1 MAEQGREG
9 FSVGREMTNELGQ
22 VNISDEVIGI
32 IAGVAAM
39 ECYGLVGMA
48 NRNIQDGLSELLRRE
63 QLNRGV
69 DVQVEPNGVVLDL
82 YIIVEYGTN
91 IGQVARNVMDK
102 VKYTVENLVGIT
114 VARVNVHVQGVRV
127 TSAEGKRK

>member
-1 MAEQGREG
+1 MGK
-9 FSVGREMTNELGQ
+9 EMTNELGQ

-48 NRNIQDGLSELLRRE
+48 NRNIQDGISELLRRE

-69 DVQVEPNGVVLDL
+69 DVHVEPDGVVLDL

-91 IGQVARNVMDK
+91 ITEVAHNVMDK
-102 VKYTVENLVGIT
+102 VKYTVENQVG
-114 VARVNVHVQGVRV
+114 VNVSRVNVHVQGVRV
-127 TSAEGKRK
+127 GSAQGKRK

>member
-1 MAEQGREG
+1 M
-9 FSVGREMTNELGQ
+9 GREMTNELGQ
-22 VNISDEVIGI
+22 VNISDEVIGV

-48 NRNIQDGLSELLRRE
+48 NRSIQDGISELLRRE

-69 DVQVEPNGVVLDL
+69 DVHVEPDGVVLDL

-91 IGQVARNVMDK
+91 ITEVAHNVMGK
-102 VKYTVENLVGIT
+102 VKYTVENQIG
-114 VARVNVHVQGVRV
+114 VAVTRVNVHIQGVRV
-127 TSAEGKRK
+127 TSAQAKRK

>member
-1 MAEQGREG
+1 MGK
-9 FSVGREMTNELGQ
+9 EMTNALGQ

-32 IAGVAAM
+32 IGGVAAM

-48 NRNIQDGLSELLRRE
+48 NRSIQDGISELLRRE

-69 DVQVEPNGVVLDL
+69 EVHVEPEGVVLDL

-91 IGQVARNVMDK
+91 ITEVAHNVMEK
-102 VKYTVENLVGIT
+102 VKYSVENQVGVT
-114 VARVNVHVQGVRV
+114 VSRVNVHVQGVRV
-127 TSAEGKRK
+127 TSAETRRK

>member
-1 MAEQGREG
+1 MGK
-9 FSVGREMTNELGQ
+9 EMTNELGQ

-48 NRNIQDGLSELLRRE
+48 NRNIQDGISELLRRE

-69 DVQVEPNGVVLDL
+69 DVRVEPDGVVLDL

-91 IGQVARNVMDK
+91 ITEVAHNVMDK
-102 VKYTVENLVGIT
+102 VKYTVESQIGVT
-114 VARVNVHVQGVRV
+114 VSQVNVHVQGVRV
-127 TSAEGKRK
+127 TSPQGKRK

>member
-1 MAEQGREG
+1 
-9 FSVGREMTNELGQ
+9 V
-22 VNISDEVIGI
+22 

-48 NRNIQDGLSELLRRE
+48 NRSIQDGISELLRRE

-69 DVQVEPNGVVLDL
+69 DVRVEPDGVVLDL
-82 YIIVEYGTN
+82 HIIVEYGTN
-91 IGQVARNVMDK
+91 ITEVAHNVMDK
-102 VKYTVENLVGIT
+102 VKYTVENQIGVS

-127 TSAEGKRK
+127 TTAQARRK

>member
-1 MAEQGREG
+1 MGKE
-9 FSVGREMTNELGQ
+9 VTNELGQ

-48 NRNIQDGLSELLRRE
+48 NRNIPDGISELLRRE

-69 DVQVEPNGVVLDL
+69 DVHVENGELVIDL

-91 IGQVARNVMDK
+91 ISEVAHNVMGK
-102 VKYTVENLVGIT
+102 VKYTVESLVGI
-114 VARVNVHVQGVRV
+114 NVSRANIHVQGVRV
-127 TSAEGKRK
+127 TTAAEKRK

>member
-1 MAEQGREG
+1 MGK
-9 FSVGREMTNELGQ
+9 EMTNALGQ

-32 IAGVAAM
+32 IGGVAAM

-48 NRNIQDGLSELLRRE
+48 NRNIQDGISELLRRE

-69 DVQVEPNGVVLDL
+69 EVHVEPEGVVLDL

-91 IGQVARNVMDK
+91 ITEVAHNVMEK
-102 VKYTVENLVGIT
+102 VKYSVENQVGVT
-114 VARVNVHVQGVRV
+114 VSRVNVHVQGVRV
-127 TSAEGKRK
+127 TSAEAKRK

>member
-1 MAEQGREG
+1 MGK
-9 FSVGREMTNELGQ
+9 EMTNELGQ

-48 NRNIQDGLSELLRRE
+48 NRNIQDGISELLRRE

-69 DVQVEPNGVVLDL
+69 DVQVEPDGVVLDL
-82 YIIVEYGTN
+82 YIIVEYGIN
-91 IGQVARNVMDK
+91 ITEVAHNVMDK
-102 VKYTVENLVGIT
+102 VKYTVENQVG
-114 VARVNVHVQGVRV
+114 VNVGRVNVHVQGVRV
-127 TSAEGKRK
+127 TAAQTKRK